1 MEQQERFQQY
11 ANEVLEWGKQMAER
25 YAERED
31 IDIRTD
37 IETLLT
43 QFEQHEGEWT
53 EEDIYGIQRMV
64 DALYEKAEQR
74 ELQQREQRVSIGSHA
89 FQQYANEVLE
99 WGKQMAERYA
109 ERGDIDIRTD
119 IETLLTQFEQHEGE
133 WTEEDIYGIQTMV
146 DDLYEKAEQREWQQ
160 QEQRISIGGRT
171 FQQYVNEVLEWGKQM
186 AERYAE
192 REGVDI
198 RTDTETLLTQLEQ
211 HEGEWTEEDIYGI
224 RRMVD
229 DLYEKAMQNEMRQ
242 LQQHIS
248 IGGHTLP
255 PLPYRYDALE
265 PHISEEIMRLHHTK
279 HHQSYVDGL
288 NKAEKMMQKARETND
303 YELLKH
309 WEREA
314 AFHGSG
320 HYLHTIFWNNM
331 IPKGG
336 GQPRGELLERMKAD
350 FGSFERF
357 KHHFTEAAK
366 SVEGVGWALLVW
378 SPRARRLEI
387 LQTEKHQ
394 LMTQW
399 DTIPLLVLDVWEHAY
414 YLQYKNDRAAYINNW
429 WNVVHWR
436 DVEQRFEQASKLRWK
451 PF

>member
-1 MEQQERFQQY
+1 
-11 ANEVLEWGKQMAER
+11 
-25 YAERED
+25 
-31 IDIRTD
+31 
-37 IETLLT
+37 
-43 QFEQHEGEWT
+43 
-53 EEDIYGIQRMV
+53 MV

-146 DDLYEKAEQREWQQ
+146 DDLYEKAEQREWKQ